1 MESPNSNKDTQPP
14 PSANEIILPV
24 ECGPNKAT
32 LYLSRLCQGSRGPCV
47 MFRGS
52 WLTPNEFQYVSGRET
67 AKDWKRSIRH
77 GGKSLKLLVAKG
89 VMSLNPPRCGCDNCG
104 GTAVSYIGKKSQNHK
119 IIYSRI
125 FEIIFRLD
133 NCRLT
138 Q

>member
-1 MESPNSNKDTQPP
+1 MEPKIEPIAPIASANVKETQPP
-14 PSANEIILPV
+14 LSANEIILPV

-89 VMSLNPPRCGCDNCG
+89 VMSLNPPRCGCENCG
-104 GTAVSYIGKKSQNHK
+104 GTSTTNVSIH
-119 IIYSRI
+119 III
-125 FEIIFRLD
+125 CLHIA
-133 NCRLT
+133 
-138 Q
+138 

>member
-1 MESPNSNKDTQPP
+1 MEPKPEPISSPTTKETQPP
-14 PSANEIILPV
+14 PSDNEIVLPV

-47 MFRGS
+47 LFRGS

-89 VMSLNPPRCGCDNCG
+89 VMSLNPPKCNCENCE
-104 GTAVSYIGKKSQNHK
+104 GTAPSTVRKRAWPRKNGIAGG
-119 IIYSRI
+119 IV
-125 FEIIFRLD
+125 
-133 NCRLT
+133 
-138 Q
+138 